1 MFLTLVEQTFQLL
14 EPNKSV
20 RSFPIEIG
28 LGSSFCNRIRIF
40 HEWKVHFYFKGTFC
54 QREVTGN
61 AWRKFEK
68 LFPSNT
74 IDFV

>member
-1 MFLTLVEQTFQLL
+1 L

-20 RSFPIEIG
+20 RSFPFEIG
-28 LGSSFCNRIRIF
+28 LGSSFCNRIKIF

-54 QREVTGN
+54 GREVTGN

-68 LFPSNT
+68 FVPSNT
-74 IDFV
+74 IDFVHGNGTVRGRSSV

>member
-1 MFLTLVEQTFQLL
+1 MFLTLLEQTFQLF

-40 HEWKVHFYFKGTFC
+40 HEWKVHFDFKGTFW

-68 LFPSNT
+68 FFPSNT